1 MTNQIFIA
9 AILLNASFLFIV
21 LLFSFEIQRNINTIN
36 KRFYKLNKIL
46 SSLLLYDIQEEYEDC
61 SDENVINFDDYQ

>member
-9 AILLNASFLFIV
+9 AILLNATFLFIV
-21 LLFSFEIQRNINTIN
+21 LLFAFEIQRNINNIN

-46 SSLLLYDIQEEYEDC
+46 SSLLLYDIEQEYDEV

>member
-21 LLFSFEIQRNINTIN
+21 LLFAFEIQRNINNIN

-46 SSLLLYDIQEEYEDC
+46 SSLLLYDIEQEYDEV

>member
-1 MTNQIFIA
+1 MTSQIIIS
-9 AILLNASFLFIV
+9 AILLNASFLFII
-21 LLFSFEIQRNINTIN
+21 LLFAFELQRNINNIN

-46 SSLLLYDIQEEYEDC
+46 SSLLLYDIEQEYDEV

>member
-1 MTNQIFIA
+1 MTSQIIIS
-9 AILLNASFLFIV
+9 AILLNATFLFII
-21 LLFSFEIQRNINTIN
+21 LLFAFEIQRNINNIN

-46 SSLLLYDIQEEYEDC
+46 SSLLLYDIEQEYDEV

>member
-21 LLFSFEIQRNINTIN
+21 LLFAFEIQRNINTIN

-46 SSLLLYDIQEEYEDC
+46 SSLLLYDIQEEYEDV